1 MSEAN
6 LNIND
11 LYLYIKPPR
20 LATGRVI
27 YISGAISFI
36 IPPRIL

>member
-6 LNIND
+6 LSFND
-11 LYLYIKPPR
+11 DSPYIKPPR